1 MIPVEWAT
9 KRKKC
14 TVEGKRKKT
23 GAQRNK
29 EGEKERETLKVE
41 VEKAKKIIKKKIW

>member
-1 MIPVEWAT
+1 MKANGKGKVIPVEWAT
-9 KRKKC
+9 KKKKR

-29 EGEKERETLKVE
+29 EGEKEREN
-41 VEKAKKIIKKKIW
+41 